1 MEGQTNDLRIV
12 NPQRCG
18 DVAFACWFSFE
29 PNTLLRQLTGM
40 VEEELVISPELG
52 HVPEAEWSPLFG
64 CAHVCVCVALRF
76 QEIVSYS
83 VRRGHGGCS
92 PSRANKATVLG
103 WKRYWTQYFVPATS
117 LIVVTLKH
125 C

>member
-64 CAHVCVCVALRF
+64 CAHVCVCCPPFPGDCFLLGSQGA
-76 QEIVSYS
+76 
-83 VRRGHGGCS
+83 RRLF
-92 PSRANKATVLG
+92 T
-103 WKRYWTQYFVPATS
+103 
-117 LIVVTLKH
+117 
-125 C
+125 